1 VLHRKE
7 KPVKAAST
15 ILAWSLGGHVLV
27 KFAFFAMPYRRRRAQ
42 LDRAYGSALSA
53 TTTSDRVLLLMVAAL
68 AVVLFLAGVNPVS
81 FLIGIWIGATL
92 IQTYFHRYH
101 APLAPEQ
108 APPPPVGPIKLM
120 SYAIQANPWRPW
132 PQIATLTIVILASF
146 IALATR

>member
-1 VLHRKE
+1 MNT
-7 KPVKAAST
+7 AAT
-15 ILAWSLGGHVLV
+15 ILAWSLGAHVLI
-27 KFAFFAMPYRRRRAQ
+27 KFAFFAMPYQRRRAE

-53 TTTSDRVLLLMVAAL
+53 TTTSDWVLLLIVVAL
-68 AVVLFLAGVNPVS
+68 AVVLFLAGVHPVS

-101 APLAPEQ
+101 APLGPEQ

-132 PQIATLTIVILASF
+132 PQITILAILILASF
-146 IALATR
+146 IALAVR